1 MVRRRAHR
9 ARAGPRSSASP
20 AAAPRP
26 PRRAAPRRAP
36 PARLTQVSILRIGA
50 QVELLLEH
58 GAPISPKDS
67 NGFEPV
73 QYAAYTGGLDILKK
87 LLSVGAVTRPPGS
100 QSCVDLARG
109 QGHAEVVAWLE
120 QHEAG
125 DWPPRKGKKGRK
137 GRKGKKARGK
147 AGG

>member
-1 MVRRRAHR
+1 MPVDTAGDDQIWTPLHWATQRSHLAMVRRHGA
-9 ARAGPRSSASP
+9 
-20 AAAPRP
+20 RP
-26 PRRAAPRRAP
+26 PGS
-36 PARLTQVSILRIGA
+36 LSILRIGA

-109 QGHAEVVAWLE
+109 QGHAEEKLL
-120 QHEAG
+120 H
-125 DWPPRKGKKGRK
+125 RY
-137 GRKGKKARGK
+137 
-147 AGG
+147 